1 MKGCVFNDEKLLT
14 GLNFGIQF
22 TSNGLQ
28 GWNLVF
34 LKNFIYLVALSL
46 SYSVS
51 DLLLWCTGFIA
62 PSSMWNLSSWTR
74 DWIRVFCIAR
84 WVLNHWTVRE
94 VLNSS
99 ILNGNFDYTSLL
111 LSTCILQLHSLSMS
125 WPHYRRPWPCG
136 PFHKIK
142 NKNLP
147 TQRSVK
153 PLTTI
158 GK

>member
-1 MKGCVFNDEKLLT
+1 MKVCVFNAEKLLT

-28 GWNLVF
+28 GWNSVFFFLILFIWLRWVLVVVCGIF
-34 LKNFIYLVALSL
+34 CCGAQASL
-46 SYSVS
+46 
-51 DLLLWCTGFIA
+51 
-62 PSSMWNLSSWTR
+62 PSGMWDLSSCTR

-84 WVLNHWTVRE
+84 WVLNHRMVRE

-111 LSTCILQLHSLSMS
+111 FYACILQLHSLSMS
-125 WPHYRRPWPCG
+125 WLHYRRPWPCG

-142 NKNLP
+142 NKNWQL
-147 TQRSVK
+147 K
-153 PLTTI
+153 GL
-158 GK
+158 